1 MILITILTILLMIAV
16 IVAAFTLGLGT
27 TVFIIIFGDII
38 VGLVMLKILLKKL
51 TTPKTNKK
59 SWVQFN
65 GLFSF
70 FAKYTRPFMRNIVN
84 FGGIILWKKEEL

>member
-1 MILITILTILLMIAV
+1 MILVTILTILLMIAV

-38 VGLVMLKILLKKL
+38 VGLVMLRILLKKL

-59 SWVQFN
+59 S
-65 GLFSF
+65 
-70 FAKYTRPFMRNIVN
+70 
-84 FGGIILWKKEEL
+84 

>member
-38 VGLVMLKILLKKL
+38 VGLVMLGILLKKL
-51 TTPKTNKK
+51 TTPKTNQK
-59 SWVQFN
+59 
-65 GLFSF
+65 G
-70 FAKYTRPFMRNIVN
+70 
-84 FGGIILWKKEEL
+84 

>member
-1 MILITILTILLMIAV
+1 MILVTILTILLMIAV

-51 TTPKTNKK
+51 TTPKANKK
-59 SWVQFN
+59 S
-65 GLFSF
+65 
-70 FAKYTRPFMRNIVN
+70 
-84 FGGIILWKKEEL
+84 

>member
-38 VGLVMLKILLKKL
+38 VGLVMLGILLKKL

-59 SWVQFN
+59 S
-65 GLFSF
+65 
-70 FAKYTRPFMRNIVN
+70 
-84 FGGIILWKKEEL
+84 